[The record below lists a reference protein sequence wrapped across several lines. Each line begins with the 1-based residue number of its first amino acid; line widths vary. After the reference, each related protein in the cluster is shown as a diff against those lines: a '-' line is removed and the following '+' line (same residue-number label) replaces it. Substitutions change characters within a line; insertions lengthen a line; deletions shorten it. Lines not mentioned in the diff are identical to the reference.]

1 MSRRTPARYCAEDPW
16 LAFGSV
22 FIPTFLLA
30 YCVLEKGRAEQGEIA
45 AISMAQAFPA
55 IMLAAAAVV
64 VAFFLG
70 ILFSGWIPLRGFFR
84 FFVGFALGL
93 FVAGAATAVF
103 LLL

>member
-30 YCVLEKGRAEQGEIA
+30 YCVLEKTRAEQGELA

-55 IMLAAAAVV
+55 IMLAAGAVV
-64 VAFFLG
+64 VAFLLG
-70 ILFSGWIPLRGFFR
+70 ILLSGWISLRGFSR

-93 FVAGAATAVF
+93 VIAGAATAAF
-103 LLL
+103 LML